1 LGFQLATAFLSMWMS
16 NSATTVM
23 MLPIVE
29 AVIMELEICEQ
40 RTKRC
45 ISTEKETSV
54 EVEPSAMVVGTSKR
68 PSMSDQDLIE
78 VYFTFLYLKQSLSA
92 FRNRSKYRRT

>member
-1 LGFQLATAFLSMWMS
+1 MLGFQLATAFLSMWMS

-45 ISTEKETSV
+45 ISTEKQTSV
-54 EVEPSAMVVGTSKR
+54 EIEPSTIVGNGKR

-78 VYFTFLYLKQSLSA
+78 VCFTLFA
-92 FRNRSKYRRT
+92 C